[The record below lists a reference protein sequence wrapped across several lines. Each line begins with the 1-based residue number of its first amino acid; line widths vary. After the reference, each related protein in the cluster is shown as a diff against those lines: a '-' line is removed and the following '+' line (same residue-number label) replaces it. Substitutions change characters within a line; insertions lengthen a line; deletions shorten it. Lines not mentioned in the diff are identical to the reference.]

1 MAHVV
6 YKIKKGPKKEKNK
19 SEKEKDKKPSFF
31 FLFCFL
37 NTKSSPLIF
46 QGMELA

>member
-19 SEKEKDKKPSFF
+19 SEKEKDKNQVCFF
-31 FLFCFL
+31 FILLFKYKIL
-37 NTKSSPLIF
+37 PLIF